1 MITLNEREK
10 ILVKVLAAVVAV
22 ASVYYLIIVPVMKFR
37 SSTADGSRSGREKI
51 DKLAQISQEY
61 KQVKDRKYGYE
72 KTLRQT
78 RGVTSLVEE
87 YAKNAGI
94 LDNKVYTRDT
104 PGTRQDQYKKI
115 TTDVKFEGVS
125 IVPVLEFIYN
135 MENSG
140 VLVKISYL
148 RINQAFKG
156 RDTYDVTLK
165 FDSVSKE

>member
-78 RGVTSLVEE
+78 RGDR
-87 YAKNAGI
+87 K
-94 LDNKVYTRDT
+94 
-104 PGTRQDQYKKI
+104 
-115 TTDVKFEGVS
+115 
-125 IVPVLEFIYN
+125 
-135 MENSG
+135 
-140 VLVKISYL
+140 
-148 RINQAFKG
+148 
-156 RDTYDVTLK
+156 
-165 FDSVSKE
+165 SVV